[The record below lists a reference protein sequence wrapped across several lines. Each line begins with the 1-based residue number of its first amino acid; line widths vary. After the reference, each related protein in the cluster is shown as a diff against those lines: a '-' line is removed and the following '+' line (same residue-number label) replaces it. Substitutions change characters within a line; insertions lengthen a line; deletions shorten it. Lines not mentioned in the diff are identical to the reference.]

1 MSLLSPLLVKL
12 YIFNVFKLPL
22 DADPFPALDEFC
34 CCSPLNSL
42 QFPHI
47 YLKTRCLIL
56 TAPVQVH
63 LVFGSCCFWMELK
76 KEAAESLKGNLLRG
90 LLSESIISWWYFGT
104 GFRYGNES
112 MCLAQKLFS
121 AFKWERDG
129 KGEEGLSSSKALS
142 TLGFFLHI
150 SQCCLHGCSSMHSG
164 TNDSSGTGR
173 ESNMFHYTSSPQSL
187 QAPTPPA
194 VPWQRE
200 LEKEKVS
207 CKK

>member
-47 YLKTRCLIL
+47 ILVTRFLGL
-56 TAPVQVH
+56 TAAVQVH
-63 LVFGSCCFWMELK
+63 SVFGGSCFWMELK
-76 KEAAESLKGNLLRG
+76 KEAAESLRGNLLRG
-90 LLSESIISWWYFGT
+90 LLSGSIISGWYFRIA
-104 GFRYGNES
+104 FRYGNES
-112 MCLAQKLFS
+112 VCLAQKLFS

-129 KGEEGLSSSKALS
+129 RGEEGLSSSKALS

-150 SQCCLHGCSSMHSG
+150 SQCCLYGCSSIHSG

-173 ESNMFHYTSSPQSL
+173 EVNMFCYTSSPQSL
-187 QAPTPPA
+187 QALTPPA
-194 VPWQRE
+194 VLRQRE

-207 CKK
+207 CK